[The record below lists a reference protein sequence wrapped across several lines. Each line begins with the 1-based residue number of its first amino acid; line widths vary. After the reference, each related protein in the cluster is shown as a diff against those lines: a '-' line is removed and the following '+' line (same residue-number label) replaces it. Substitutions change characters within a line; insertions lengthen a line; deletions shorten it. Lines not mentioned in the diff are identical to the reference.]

1 MTAATE
7 TEPALPPLGARIGNA
22 RRAAQRVLGRALRGQ
37 PLRVSSD
44 EARRRL
50 AVCASCNSYRA
61 SDKTCA
67 ECGCYIAAKARL
79 ASEQCPSDKWQGSDK
94 PVKPLVLRGA
104 MLFAE
109 ELGLREIVPPEHRL
123 VQLFNQFR
131 LPPAEG
137 ECSKPACRRRQYAV
151 MLQAALVDFL
161 VNAASL
167 REFNQVKALFLQ
179 TTHVD
184 LGREAKS
191 WTLFEQAI
199 KERTSICP

>member
-1 MTAATE
+1 MTTE
-7 TEPALPPLGARIGNA
+7 TEPALPPLMTRIGNA
-22 RRAAQRVLGRALRGQ
+22 RQAARRVLGRALRGQ

-50 AVCASCNSYRA
+50 AICASCSSYRA

-79 ASEQCPSDKWQGSDK
+79 ASEQCPTSKWNESDA

-123 VQLFNQFR
+123 IQLFNQFR
-131 LPPAEG
+131 MPPAEG
-137 ECSKPACRRRQYAV
+137 ECRKPACRQRQYA
-151 MLQAALVDFL
+151 MGLQAALVDFL
-161 VNAASL
+161 VNTASL

-199 KERTSICP
+199 KERTSLCP